1 MPGIFT
7 RCGLAAACWLRDG
20 FNLGKRRRGGPH
32 LRWSQA
38 PPLPWPRPGSAD
50 IYLQQKQ
57 HKKKKTQQ
65 ESPFAAALKVTASLQ
80 VAASVAASLSVAAA
94 ALEVAAA
101 SVPQPKESQAKGRN
115 RMEV

>member
-1 MPGIFT
+1 MDIIWVISYY
-7 RCGLAAACWLRDG
+7 GLYI
-20 FNLGKRRRGGPH
+20 
-32 LRWSQA
+32 
-38 PPLPWPRPGSAD
+38 PPT
-50 IYLQQKQ
+50 KQ
-57 HKKKKTQQ
+57 HKTQQ
-65 ESPFAAALKVTASLQ
+65 ESPFAAALKVTAPLQ